1 MPGSGRSGVQLQE
14 QLTPQGVACMSQ
26 SSTRSE
32 PKVVSVAVVAP
43 GLGEFDY
50 DGPLETPSGKSPELQ
65 RGDWLVVPF
74 ASRVLLAVVT
84 NPDKQPDGSDR
95 FKRRQALG
103 RFLVIP
109 ALTPA
114 QLDFYAFIASYYR
127 SSLGSVLSMAI
138 PAWIRSVKNL
148 QAVCGPD
155 ASKAAATSKG
165 KAPLQKLI
173 EKLGSTSIGPP

>member
-84 NPDKQPDGSDR
+84 NLRAVSCYPRID
-95 FKRRQALG
+95 
-103 RFLVIP
+103 
-109 ALTPA
+109 
-114 QLDFYAFIASYYR
+114 
-127 SSLGSVLSMAI
+127 SS
-138 PAWIRSVKNL
+138 
-148 QAVCGPD
+148 
-155 ASKAAATSKG
+155 ATG
-165 KAPLQKLI
+165 LLC
-173 EKLGSTSIGPP
+173 LHC

>member
-95 FKRRQALG
+95 F
-103 RFLVIP
+103 
-109 ALTPA
+109 
-114 QLDFYAFIASYYR
+114 
-127 SSLGSVLSMAI
+127 
-138 PAWIRSVKNL
+138 
-148 QAVCGPD
+148 
-155 ASKAAATSKG
+155 
-165 KAPLQKLI
+165 
-173 EKLGSTSIGPP
+173 